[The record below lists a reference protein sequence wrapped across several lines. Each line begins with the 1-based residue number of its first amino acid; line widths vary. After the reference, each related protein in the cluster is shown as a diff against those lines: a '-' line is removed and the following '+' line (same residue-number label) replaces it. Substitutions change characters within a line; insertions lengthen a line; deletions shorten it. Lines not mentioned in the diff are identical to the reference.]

1 MPVAFLDFLTSRE
14 QAVLFWAAAG
24 LLFVIGKDRG
34 IVGGFASMAEF
45 LARSWKLLVLF
56 GSAALYAGI
65 LVYTAHRYELWHS
78 SSAKETVY
86 WFLGTAVV
94 LAGNTAD
101 LTRKPH
107 FLRDLIV
114 KVAGVGFLAVVM
126 EFAINYYTF
135 HFLVEVVLV
144 FLITVSAVAQGVATQ
159 PDHAQVRAACRWTL
173 AVIGSVLIAVTA
185 VRALADLHGLLTRAN
200 VEALLISPVFT
211 LAFIPFLY
219 AWGLVIGYEH
229 VFMRVGHLE
238 GRRPYPRGVRWAVF
252 RACGFKLRRIRRFT
266 QTQTATLY
274 QLQGQEDVDDMITA
288 FRGSDE
294 SARVA

>member
-1 MPVAFLDFLTSRE
+1 MPAAFLDFLTSRE
-14 QAVLFWAAAG
+14 QAVLFWTAAG
-24 LLFVIGKDRG
+24 FLFVIGKDRG
-34 IVGGFASMAEF
+34 VVGAFASTAEF

-56 GSAALYAGI
+56 GSAALYAGT
-65 LVYTAHRYELWHS
+65 LVYVAHRYELWHA

-107 FLRDLIV
+107 FLRELFV
-114 KVAGVGFLAVVM
+114 KVLGVGFLAVVL
-126 EFAINYYTF
+126 EFAVNYYTF

-144 FLITVSAVAQGVATQ
+144 FLITVTALVQGVATR
-159 PDHAQVRAACRWTL
+159 PEHAQVRSTCGWTL

-200 VEALLISPVFT
+200 AEALLISPVFT
-211 LAFIPFLY
+211 LAVIPFLY

-229 VFMRVGHLE
+229 VLVRVGHLE
-238 GRRPYPRGVRWAVF
+238 GRGPYPRGVRWAVF

-274 QLQGQEDVDDMITA
+274 QLQAQEDVADMIAA

-294 SARVA
+294 SARAA